1 MSGSGKDLNVTS
13 GEYHSVC
20 PSRSTSSRDELN
32 SRITSLNSVVDQIQ
46 AGWKGAA
53 SQEYDRVQKD
63 LNLRLRNVQRDLE
76 NLQNL
81 VKMSA
86 DGFDAQETERIQTF
100 RKAEASQGSSAIL
113 SI

>member
-13 GEYHSVC
+13 GEITGLSKQI
-20 PSRSTSSRDELN
+20 DKFQGELN
-32 SRITSLNSVVDQIQ
+32 SRIGSLNSVVDQIQ

-53 SQEYDRVQKD
+53 AQEYDRVQKD

-100 RKAEASQGSSAIL
+100 RKAESSQGSSAIL

>member
-13 GEYHSVC
+13 GEITGLSKQI
-20 PSRSTSSRDELN
+20 DKFQNELN

>member
-1 MSGSGKDLNVTS
+1 MSGNENLKVTSSEITALSGKIDSFQN
-13 GEYHSVC
+13 
-20 PSRSTSSRDELN
+20 ELSN
-32 SRITSLNSVVDQIQ
+32 RITSLNGVVDRIQ

-53 SQEYDRVQKD
+53 SQEYDRVQSD

-86 DGFDAQETERIQTF
+86 DGFDAEESERISSF
-100 RKAEASQGSSAIL
+100 RKMEAAKGSSAIL

>member
-1 MSGSGKDLNVTS
+1 M
-13 GEYHSVC
+13 
-20 PSRSTSSRDELN
+20 
-32 SRITSLNSVVDQIQ
+32 
-46 AGWKGAA
+46 
-53 SQEYDRVQKD
+53 
-63 LNLRLRNVQRDLE
+63 QRDLE

-100 RKAEASQGSSAIL
+100 RKAESSQGSSAIL